1 MTIAMPTM
9 PRPIDHVVVAVH
21 DLDAAVETF
30 RRLGFTVAPVARHPF
45 GTANAVVQFG
55 GNYIELLAIDD
66 EARIPRAE
74 DGAFS
79 FAAFNRDFLK
89 RRQGI
94 SMLALKSDD
103 AAVDRVAFEDA
114 GLPTYAPLSFT
125 RLARAPDGNDYEV
138 GFSVTFTSDPAIR
151 EAGFF
156 TCQHH
161 DPGRFWW
168 PAYQRHDNGA
178 TSIEAAVMANRDPAD
193 YHIFFTHF
201 TGQHDMRSDSLMVS
215 FNLGPDRLDLLAPVT
230 ARAMYGME
238 VAEDAPLRFI
248 ALSVRTTDLAAAA
261 VTLRGNGVPFIERMG
276 RLVVPP
282 EAACGVALAFIAA

>member
-1 MTIAMPTM
+1 MLTM
-9 PRPIDHVVVAVH
+9 PRPIDHAVVAVR
-21 DLDAAVETF
+21 DLEAAVDTF
-30 RRLGFTVAPVARHPF
+30 RRLGFTVTPVARHPF

-66 EARIPRAE
+66 AREIAEAGE
-74 DGAFS
+74 GAFS
-79 FAAFNRDFLK
+79 FAAFNRDFL
-89 RRQGI
+89 RGRQGL

-103 AAVDRVAFEDA
+103 AAGDRVAFEDA
-114 GLPTYAPLSFT
+114 GLPTYAPLNFT
-125 RLARAPDGNDYEV
+125 RLARAPDGNDFDV

-178 TSIEAAVMANRDPAD
+178 TGIEAAVMGNLDPAD
-193 YHIFFTHF
+193 YHIFFTYL

-215 FNLGPDRLDLLAPVT
+215 FDLGPNRLDLLAPVT
-230 ARAMYGME
+230 ARAMYGVE

-248 ALSVRTTDLAAAA
+248 ALSVRTSDLAAAG
-261 VTLRGNGVPFIERMG
+261 VTLRGNGIPFTERMG
-276 RLVVPP
+276 RLVVPS
-282 EAACGVALAFIAA
+282 EAACGVALAFVAA